1 MNIAIDIDDTITVQP
16 ALFSLLTQ
24 AASDKSHTVIIVSSR
39 SNTKEVLSITREELC
54 KAGIYFDKLYLLED
68 FSNCHC
74 PHEELSW
81 YDKYLW
87 QKVDICK
94 KENIDI
100 VFEDDLKVIALFKRY
115 APTIQVIQV
124 HKVK

>member
-1 MNIAIDIDDTITVQP
+1 MNIAIDIDDTITAQP

-24 AASDKSHTVIIVSSR
+24 AASEKNHKVIIVSSR
-39 SNTKEVLSITREELC
+39 SNTEEVLSTTKEELRQV
-54 KAGIYFDKLYLLED
+54 GICFDKLYLLED
-68 FSNCHC
+68 ISNCRC
-74 PHEELSW
+74 PHDELNW

-87 QKVDICK
+87 QKVDICQ
-94 KENIDI
+94 KENVDV